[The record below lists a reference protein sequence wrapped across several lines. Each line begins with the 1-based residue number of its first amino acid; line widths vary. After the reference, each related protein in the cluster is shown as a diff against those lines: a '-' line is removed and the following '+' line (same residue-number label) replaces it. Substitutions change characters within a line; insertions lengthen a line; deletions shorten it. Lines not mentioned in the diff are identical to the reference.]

1 MSFFK
6 KGLRESKRKHEKEII
21 MHQEAF
27 YKILG
32 KIDELIPTLD
42 PSIEYTE
49 ENINDYCK
57 EFFNRDLDSMEKFLI
72 LGKLHTIKEGVNN
85 VEVKSELK
93 QSKKHPDILEVM
105 EDVRDVRINIENKLK
120 NETEDNT

>member
-32 KIDELIPTLD
+32 KIDELVPTLD

-57 EFFNRDLDSMEKFLI
+57 EFFNRDLDPMEKFLI
-72 LGKLHTIKEGVNN
+72 LGKLYH
-85 VEVKSELK
+85 
-93 QSKKHPDILEVM
+93 SKDKPDEQ
-105 EDVRDVRINIENKLK
+105 
-120 NETEDNT
+120 ETENNT